1 MNECTARSRLLNVGY
16 SGLRWC
22 CNTVRLRWGSGSLLR
37 SLGRSLVVMRKH
49 DSASSYLSHFGR
61 RQNATNTLRPL
72 PRKNSLNNSFFFFW
86 RRNIFLK
93 RYIFDSF
100 RVGEGKRIK
109 DVAEIE
115 NWSRTTAIAEG
126 GELNSTL
133 EPIKNIKTKLSRSYQ
148 PHFKNRIPR
157 IA

>member
-1 MNECTARSRLLNVGY
+1 MHRPLGRATLVVQHRSPSL
-16 SGLRWC
+16 GLRLSW
-22 CNTVRLRWGSGSLLR
+22 R

-61 RQNATNTLRPL
+61 RQNATNALRPL

-93 RYIFDSF
+93 RYIFNSF

-109 DVAEIE
+109 TVAE
-115 NWSRTTAIAEG
+115 N
-126 GELNSTL
+126 
-133 EPIKNIKTKLSRSYQ
+133 TKWLKPDDCDCRGRDL
-148 PHFKNRIPR
+148 FKFGLYFQILAVFESNK
-157 IA
+157 